1 MRISDWSSD
10 VCSSDLAW
18 LTARIVGRRI
28 PDVPYKAAG
37 SMILDAVVWG
47 LLAARLAYI
56 AQWWEEYSATP
67 RSMIAIGDGG
77 FTWWVGVL
85 VSVVYIWRRTRSAQ
99 VLRGPVLAGVMA
111 GIVAWVVPGGV
122 RALLLRSGP
131 PLPDLPLGALGEHP
145 CLLGG
150 YAGGPP

>member
-10 VCSSDLAW
+10 VCSSDL
-18 LTARIVGRRI
+18 RIVGRRI

-85 VSVVYIWRRTRSAQ
+85 VSVVYIWRRTRSPQ
-99 VLRGPVLAGVMA
+99 VLRGRVLAGVMA
-111 GIVAWVVPGGV
+111 GVVAWVVRGGV
-122 RALLLRSGP
+122 LGLLLRPAP
-131 PLPDLPLGALGEHP
+131 PLPEMTLGTLDEHPVSLGEF
-145 CLLGG
+145 
-150 YAGGPP
+150 

>member
-1 MRISDWSSD
+1 MIGIGPFPIQ
-10 VCSSDLAW
+10 VVTVIAAVLLAW

-85 VSVVYIWRRTRSAQ
+85 VSVRSEERRVGTEGVSTCRSRWSTA
-99 VLRGPVLAGVMA
+99 
-111 GIVAWVVPGGV
+111 
-122 RALLLRSGP
+122 
-131 PLPDLPLGALGEHP
+131 H
-145 CLLGG
+145 
-150 YAGGPP
+150 